1 MRLNILIPRWFFLA
15 GAVLLASA
23 AAAWAADVPGG
34 QGASEAV
41 FIIQL
46 VVLMLVGRLLGEVL
60 LRLRQPAVM
69 GQLMAGLVLGP
80 SILGALFPDV
90 QHALFP
96 AAKVQKAMLD
106 GMSQFGVLLIL
117 LMTGMETDLKLVKES
132 SRASIF
138 ASVFGIII
146 PFACGFVLGEFLP
159 DAMIPDPGKRLITS
173 LFLGTALSI
182 ASVKIVATVVREM
195 NFLRRNV
202 GQVILGSAIV
212 DDTVGWII
220 IAVIFSLAL
229 QGHVDPFSVAKSVIG
244 TLAFMA
250 FSLTIGRRWVS
261 LAIRWVNDTFVS
273 DYAVITAI
281 LVIMGLMALT
291 THMIGV
297 HAVLGAFVAGILVGE
312 SPILTRH
319 IDEQF
324 RGLILAFFMPVFFGT
339 AGLSADLVVVF
350 KDPHLLLLTLGL
362 IAIATI
368 GKFGGAFVGG
378 ELGGLSRPEALA
390 LATGMNA
397 RGSTEVIVA
406 TIGLSMGA
414 LSQDLFTMIVSMAIV
429 TTLAMPPTLRWALAR
444 LPIRAEEKERLE
456 REEMEAKGFV
466 SKLERLLVAVDD
478 SANGQ
483 FGSRVAGMIAGTRS
497 MPTTVMH
504 ITANKTVAAKKSE
517 GKKSA
522 ETKEKEKAAEEEE
535 KQRAEAAAQ
544 LLKDAAKQMSLGRP
558 QDQKN
563 GRKLDVT
570 VIANTTTESAVVAE
584 EAEKG
589 YDLLIVGLDKTTV
602 RDNTGFHANI
612 TQLAS
617 GFEGPLVIA
626 DARDGLLNN
635 PTAGKLD
642 ILVPVN
648 GTEPSRRAAEVAFA
662 MARAARAPVTV
673 LYVAPPANGGKKR
686 SRGMADA
693 LLKDIVALGESYD
706 VNAKTAVRTEN
717 TADEAVL
724 KEIEKR
730 KHNLIVMGVERR
742 PGEKLFFGETATAIL
757 EKSDRSI
764 VFVVS

>member
-1 MRLNILIPRWFFLA
+1 
-15 GAVLLASA
+15 
-23 AAAWAADVPGG
+23 
-34 QGASEAV
+34 
-41 FIIQL
+41 
-46 VVLMLVGRLLGEVL
+46 
-60 LRLRQPAVM
+60 
-69 GQLMAGLVLGP
+69 
-80 SILGALFPDV
+80 
-90 QHALFP
+90 
-96 AAKVQKAMLD
+96 
-106 GMSQFGVLLIL
+106 LLIL
-117 LMTGMETDLKLVKES
+117 LMTGMETDLKLVKAS
-132 SRASIF
+132 SRASIS

-146 PFACGFVLGEFLP
+146 PFACGFALGEFLP
-159 DAMIPDPGKRLITS
+159 DAMIPDPSKRLITS

-195 NFLRRNV
+195 NFLRRTV

-212 DDTVGWII
+212 DDTIGWII
-220 IAVIFSLAL
+220 IAMIFGLAL
-229 QGHVDPFSVAKSVIG
+229 QGHVDPLSVAKSVLG
-244 TLAFMA
+244 TLAFMV

-273 DYAVITAI
+273 EYAVITAI

-319 IDEQF
+319 IDEQL

-339 AGLSADLVVVF
+339 AGLSADLVVVL

-368 GKFGGAFVGG
+368 GKFTGAFLGG
-378 ELGGLSRPEALA
+378 ELGGLSRRESLA

-414 LSQDLFTMIVSMAIV
+414 LSQDLFTMIVTMAIV
-429 TTLAMPPTLRWALAR
+429 TTLAMPPSLRWALAR
-444 LPIRAEEKERLE
+444 LPIRKEEKERLE

-483 FGSRVAGMIAGTRS
+483 FGSRTAGMIAGTRS

-504 ITANKTVAAKKSE
+504 ITANKTAAKKTEKSE
-517 GKKSA
+517 DVR
-522 ETKEKEKAAEEEE
+522 EKEKAADEEAKE
-535 KQRAEAAAQ
+535 RAEAAAQ
-544 LLKDAAKQMSLGRP
+544 LLKDAAEQMNRRKSKA
-558 QDQKN
+558 QKTV
-563 GRKLDVT
+563 RALDVT

-589 YDLLIVGLDKTTV
+589 YDLLVVGLDKTTV

-612 TQLAS
+612 TQLAA
-617 GFEGPLVIA
+617 GFDGPLVIA
-626 DARDGLLNN
+626 DARDGLLND
-635 PTAGKLD
+635 PTDGKLS

-673 LYVAPPANGGKKR
+673 LYVAPPANGGRKR

-706 VNAKTAVRTEN
+706 IDAKTAVRTEH

-724 KEIEKR
+724 KEVEKR

>member
-1 MRLNILIPRWFFLA
+1 VVILLA
-15 GAVLLASA
+15 GAAV
-23 AAAWAADVPGG
+23 AWAADTPGG

-41 FIIQL
+41 FVVQL
-46 VVLMLVGRLLGEVL
+46 VVLMLVGRLLGEAL

-80 SILGALFPDV
+80 SLLGALFPDL

-96 AAKVQKAMLD
+96 AAKEQKAMLD
-106 GMSQFGVLLIL
+106 GMAQFGVLLIL
-117 LMTGMETDLKLVKES
+117 LMTGMETDLKLVKAS
-132 SRASIF
+132 SRASIS

-146 PFACGFVLGEFLP
+146 PFACGFALGEFLP
-159 DAMIPDPGKRLITS
+159 DAMIPDPSKRLITS

-195 NFLRRNV
+195 NFLRRTV

-212 DDTVGWII
+212 DDTIGWII
-220 IAVIFSLAL
+220 IAMIFGLAL
-229 QGHVDPFSVAKSVIG
+229 QGHVDPLSVAKSVLG
-244 TLAFMA
+244 TLAFMV

-273 DYAVITAI
+273 EYAVITAI

-319 IDEQF
+319 IDEQL

-339 AGLSADLVVVF
+339 AGLSADLVVVL

-368 GKFGGAFVGG
+368 GKFTGAFLGG
-378 ELGGLSRPEALA
+378 ELGGLSRRESLA

-414 LSQDLFTMIVSMAIV
+414 LSQDLFTMIVTMAIV
-429 TTLAMPPTLRWALAR
+429 TTLAMPPSLRWALAR
-444 LPIRAEEKERLE
+444 LPIRKEEKERLE

-483 FGSRVAGMIAGTRS
+483 FGSRTAGMIAGTRS

-504 ITANKTVAAKKSE
+504 ITANKTAAKKTEKSE
-517 GKKSA
+517 DVR
-522 ETKEKEKAAEEEE
+522 EKEKAADEEAKE
-535 KQRAEAAAQ
+535 RAEAAAQ
-544 LLKDAAKQMSLGRP
+544 LLKDAAEQMNRRKSKA
-558 QDQKN
+558 QKTV
-563 GRKLDVT
+563 RALDVT

-589 YDLLIVGLDKTTV
+589 YDLLVVGLDKTTV

-612 TQLAS
+612 TQLAA
-617 GFEGPLVIA
+617 GFDGPLVIA
-626 DARDGLLNN
+626 DARDGLLND
-635 PTAGKLD
+635 PTDGKLS

-673 LYVAPPANGGKKR
+673 LYVAPPANGGRKR

-706 VNAKTAVRTEN
+706 IDAKTAVRTEH

-724 KEIEKR
+724 KEVEKR

>member
-1 MRLNILIPRWFFLA
+1 MRPNILIARWFFPS
-15 GAVLLASA
+15 VVILLASA
-23 AAAWAADVPGG
+23 AAAWAADAPAG

-46 VVLMLVGRLLGEVL
+46 VVLMLVGRLMGEVL

-80 SILGALFPDV
+80 SLLGALFPDV

-96 AAKVQKAMLD
+96 AAKEQKAMLD

-117 LMTGMETDLKLVKES
+117 LMTGMETDLKIVKQS
-132 SRASIF
+132 SRASIS

-146 PFACGFVLGEFLP
+146 PFACGFALGEFLP
-159 DAMIPDPGKRLITS
+159 DAMIPDPSKRLITS

-195 NFLRRNV
+195 NFLRRTV

-212 DDTVGWII
+212 DDTIGWII
-220 IAVIFSLAL
+220 IAMIFGLAL
-229 QGHVDPFSVAKSVIG
+229 QGHVDPLSVAKSVLG

-273 DYAVITAI
+273 EYAVITAI

-350 KDPHLLLLTLGL
+350 KDPHLLLLTFGL

-368 GKFGGAFVGG
+368 GKFAGAFLGG
-378 ELGGLSRPEALA
+378 ELGGLSRREALA

-414 LSQDLFTMIVSMAIV
+414 LSQDLFTMIVTMAIV
-429 TTLAMPPTLRWALAR
+429 TTLAMPPTLRWALVR
-444 LPIRAEEKERLE
+444 LPIRKEEQERLD
-456 REEMEAKGFV
+456 REEMEARGFV

-504 ITANKTVAAKKSE
+504 ITANKTAAAKKSD
-517 GKKSA
+517 
-522 ETKEKEKAAEEEE
+522 ETKEKEKAAEEEAKE
-535 KQRAEAAAQ
+535 RAEAAAQ
-544 LLKDAAKQMSLGRP
+544 LLKDAAEQMKRRRP
-558 QDQKN
+558 KDQQN
-563 GRKLDVT
+563 GRALDVT
-570 VIANTTTESAVVAE
+570 VIANTTTETAVVAE

-617 GFEGPLVIA
+617 GFDGPLVIA

-635 PTAGKLD
+635 PTDGKLS

-648 GTEPSRRAAEVAFA
+648 GTEPSRRAAETAFA
-662 MARAARAPVTV
+662 IARAARAPVTV
-673 LYVAPPANGGKKR
+673 LYVAPPANGGRKR

-706 VNAKTAVRTEN
+706 VDAKTAVRTEH

-724 KEIEKR
+724 REVEKR

>member
-1 MRLNILIPRWFFLA
+1 
-15 GAVLLASA
+15 
-23 AAAWAADVPGG
+23 
-34 QGASEAV
+34 
-41 FIIQL
+41 
-46 VVLMLVGRLLGEVL
+46 
-60 LRLRQPAVM
+60 
-69 GQLMAGLVLGP
+69 MAGLVLGP
-80 SILGALFPDV
+80 SLLGALFPDL

-96 AAKVQKAMLD
+96 AAKEQKAMLEAV
-106 GMSQFGVLLIL
+106 SQFAVLLIL
-117 LMTGMETDLKLVKES
+117 LMTGMETDLKIVKES
-132 SRASIF
+132 SRASIS
-138 ASVFGIII
+138 ASVFGIIV
-146 PFACGFVLGEFLP
+146 PFALGFALGEFLP
-159 DAMIPDPGKRLITS
+159 DAMIPDPSKRLITS

-195 NFLRRNV
+195 NFLRRTV

-212 DDTVGWII
+212 DDTIGWII
-220 IAVIFSLAL
+220 IAVIFGLAL
-229 QGHVDPFSVAKSVIG
+229 QGHVDPLSLAKSVIG
-244 TLAFMA
+244 TLTFMA

-273 DYAVITAI
+273 EYAVITAI

-291 THMIGV
+291 THLIGV

-339 AGLSADLVVVF
+339 AGLSADIVVVL

-368 GKFGGAFVGG
+368 GKFTGAFLGG
-378 ELGGLSRPEALA
+378 ELGGLSRRESLA

-414 LSQDLFTMIVSMAIV
+414 LSQDLFTMIVTMAIV

-444 LPIRAEEKERLE
+444 LPIRKEEKERLE
-456 REEMEAKGFV
+456 REEMEARGFV

-483 FGSRVAGMIAGTRS
+483 FGTRVAGMIAGTRS

-504 ITANKTVAAKKSE
+504 ITANKTAASKKSDVKKDD
-517 GKKSA
+517 KKSD
-522 ETKEKEKAAEEEE
+522 ETKEKEKVAEEQAKE
-535 KQRAEAAAQ
+535 RAEAAAQ
-544 LLKDAAKQMSLGRP
+544 LLKDAAEQMNRRKP
-558 QDQKN
+558 KAQKTE
-563 GRKLDVT
+563 RALDVT
-570 VIANTTTESAVVAE
+570 VIANTTTETEVVAE

-589 YDLLIVGLDKTTV
+589 YDLLVVGLDKTTV

-617 GFEGPLVIA
+617 GFDGPLVIA

-635 PTAGKLD
+635 PTDGKLS

-673 LYVAPPANGGKKR
+673 LYVAPPANGGRKR

-693 LLKDIVALGESYD
+693 MLKDIVALGESYD
-706 VNAKTAVRTEN
+706 VDVKTAVRTEH

-724 KEIEKR
+724 KEVEKR